1 MADKVKANGK
11 RTEPVVAEVKPVAVV
26 AQPTEAELKAELDK
40 AYKSGDFKAIAA
52 VARKIDTAVKA
63 KEKSELD
70 AKRTVVAKMEDKVK
84 AAITKAVQ
92 PLIDSKQLD
101 GADGIWFTFDF
112 GEAAPTVRLLKSA
125 PKAAR
130 AGGGGGGKKF
140 DVSTPDMLA
149 RHGSEDYKDGQN
161 YQQAWEASTDKNWR
175 YAIRQKLLKL
185 EGVI

>member
-1 MADKVKANGK
+1 MADKKQANGK
-11 RTEPVVAEVKPVAVV
+11 VADAVATPV

-70 AKRTVVAKMEDKVK
+70 AKRAAVDKMIEKVK
-84 AAITKAVQ
+84 AAISKAVQ
-92 PLIDSKQLD
+92 SLVDSGVLD
-101 GADGIWFTFDF
+101 GADGIWYTYDF
-112 GEAAPTVRLLKSA
+112 GEQAPTVRLLKLA

-130 AGGGGGGKKF
+130 QGGGGGGKKF
-140 DVSTPDMLA
+140 DVRTEDMLA
-149 RHGSEDYKDGQN
+149 RHGSEDYKEGQN
-161 YQQAWEASTDKNWR
+161 FQQAWEVSTDKNWR